1 MAWSGQ
7 TLWFKLNFSLPKNE
21 SVLNILL
28 YFLEQFLIFSQ
39 GLQPLEYTLKCSQL
53 IQTTRKLV
61 DNQKCQAG
69 FRALCNKILKLLSFR
84 ILIRNSLLFVRCFLC
99 LIFLLLFFFACTLN
113 AVRIGFIKLYLTAK
127 HTGRKIIKNERI
139 PAVGLPLHGNVNSIV
154 RAFLE

>member
-1 MAWSGQ
+1 M
-7 TLWFKLNFSLPKNE
+7 
-21 SVLNILL
+21 V
-28 YFLEQFLIFSQ
+28 
-39 GLQPLEYTLKCSQL
+39 
-53 IQTTRKLV
+53 
-61 DNQKCQAG
+61 
-69 FRALCNKILKLLSFR
+69 
-84 ILIRNSLLFVRCFLC
+84 IRNSLVFVRCFLC